1 MMICIVLLCK
11 SLSRRT
17 NKKENLSAGSLF
29 IAQKNRRQKPSGFP
43 SLYKVLKE
51 QMLLNYALLTL
62 AACGPRLPST
72 ISKETA

>member
-1 MMICIVLLCK
+1 M
-11 SLSRRT
+11 
-17 NKKENLSAGSLF
+17 E
-29 IAQKNRRQKPSGFP
+29 QKNRRQKPSSFP

-72 ISKETA
+72 ISKETD

>member
-1 MMICIVLLCK
+1 M
-11 SLSRRT
+11 
-17 NKKENLSAGSLF
+17 
-29 IAQKNRRQKPSGFP
+29 AQKNRRQKPGGFP